1 MTLTLASFKGVYA
14 PLRKQKVAGSF
25 SVMGVIIDP
34 RNQCLGI
41 PVGRDR
47 RFWFIV
53 TALRGGP
60 VGVPQR
66 ASGFVAPDYAQ
77 VPTALRP

>member
-1 MTLTLASFKGVYA
+1 
-14 PLRKQKVAGSF
+14 
-25 SVMGVIIDP
+25 MGVIIDP
-34 RNQCLGI
+34 RKQCLGI